1 MSNYWAERM
10 AKAQSK
16 LTDKNIADTEKQL
29 ARYYRTSQQ
38 KIIGQF
44 EKVYQKVFSQ
54 IAEGK
59 EVTPADL
66 YKLDSYWKMQGQL
79 QQELQKLGDK
89 QAELL
94 GNKFTQ
100 QYQSIYDG
108 IALPSGDAFSSV
120 NKDMAQQMINQIWC
134 ADGKSW
140 SQRVWDNTDK
150 LQQALNDNL
159 IDCVLTGKKPSE
171 LKQLL
176 QSSFG
181 ASYSRA
187 DTVVRTEL
195 AHIQTQAARD
205 RYQNM
210 GVTEVEILA
219 DKDERRCKTCGKL
232 HGKRYSVGVTAPVPV
247 HPNCRC
253 CIIPV
258 IGNDKR
264 LKVDIQLFAEKLE
277 KSLDDN
283 SILTKRNNTPIIKLD
298 DSQQAAQRVVD
309 SISNKDIFDIGNQN
323 KSHLKHAY
331 KELDLSDDVS
341 PKEAYQKYRAFCTS
355 FLKEPIDGTTVD
367 GFISVVDGQLVKY
380 NKKTKLYGTLRAD
393 RKIGS
398 VYTADDKYWEERKTL
413 LHPNTDENTRQAMI
427 EKLRK
432 NRNKR
437 RKNND

>member
-210 GVTEVEILA
+210 EI
-219 DKDERRCKTCGKL
+219 
-232 HGKRYSVGVTAPVPV
+232 
-247 HPNCRC
+247 
-253 CIIPV
+253 
-258 IGNDKR
+258 
-264 LKVDIQLFAEKLE
+264 
-277 KSLDDN
+277 
-283 SILTKRNNTPIIKLD
+283 
-298 DSQQAAQRVVD
+298 
-309 SISNKDIFDIGNQN
+309 
-323 KSHLKHAY
+323 
-331 KELDLSDDVS
+331 
-341 PKEAYQKYRAFCTS
+341 
-355 FLKEPIDGTTVD
+355 FL
-367 GFISVVDGQLVKY
+367 
-380 NKKTKLYGTLRAD
+380 R
-393 RKIGS
+393 
-398 VYTADDKYWEERKTL
+398 
-413 LHPNTDENTRQAMI
+413 HQAMMNM
-427 EKLRK
+427 KLNLRK
-432 NRNKR
+432 QQVLCMIWGM
-437 RKNND
+437 